1 MSFMVNI
8 ANGMLIYTL
17 VLISILALLYIL
29 ERFRQNN
36 CEWELSRSQLMVC
49 KKCGRVFLIKR
60 QERSRQCPECG
71 NIASRFRIPRTGV

>member
-1 MSFMVNI
+1 MNFMINI
-8 ANGMLIYTL
+8 ADGMMIYTL

-49 KKCGRVFLIKR
+49 KKCGRVFLVKR
-60 QERSRQCPECG
+60 LERSRQCPECG
-71 NIASRFRIPRTGV
+71 HAASRFRIPRTGV